1 MSDATDYSIMLRMM
15 KSRKGSQGAVST
27 YNHVRSQLEV
37 SLFHSNPL
45 PLGAVKYGYLSE
57 SRNVITTWM
66 GDTLA
71 SVTRRKQWKSSRG
84 GYSSERGSFWA
95 IGVDGRTYY
104 GRDNGPGMSCT
115 LRLSKNQ
122 P

>member
-15 KSRKGSQGAVST
+15 KSRKGWQGAVST
-27 YNHVRSQLEV
+27 HNHVRSQLEV
-37 SLFHSNPL
+37 SLFHSDPL
-45 PLGAVKYGYLSE
+45 PYGATYVAYLSE

-71 SVTRRKQWKSSRG
+71 SVTRRSQWKAPWGVYSRECG
-84 GYSSERGSFWA
+84 AFRA

-104 GRDNGPGMSCT
+104 GRDNGPNMSCT
-115 LRLSKNQ
+115 LRLSKVQ
-122 P
+122 S